1 MVRRFQH
8 VFLSGRIL
16 TSIGAAVLLLATAGT
31 AQAAENDK
39 AKINSDF
46 FEVGVSTGMLNI
58 EDFGSEL
65 YAGVSANFKATE
77 DLFLQFNYAQSHL
90 ALSAFEQSQGRLFE
104 GADRDF
110 KHYDFLVGY
119 NIFQGEV
126 FRSNRKSNLS
136 ALYVVAGVGE
146 TALGGENNFSYTYGV
161 GYQFALTRKII
172 VRCDYRNVSFN
183 SSLLVED
190 ELTRT
195 TQIGVGVGYLF

>member
-8 VFLSGRIL
+8 LFLAGGAKAVGLVL
-16 TSIGAAVLLLATAGT
+16 TLACCSAVH
-31 AQAAENDK
+31 AAEDSK

-46 FEVGVSTGMLNI
+46 FEVGINSGMLNI

-77 DLFLQFNYAQSHL
+77 DFFIQFNYLQSQM
-90 ALSAFEQSQGRLFE
+90 ALSAFEQSQGQLFE
-104 GADRDF
+104 GAGRNF

-126 FRSNRKSNLS
+126 FRNDRKSNLS

-146 TALGGENNFSYTYGV
+146 TSMGGENNFSYTFGV
-161 GYQFALTRKII
+161 GYQFALTRKVI
-172 VRCDYRNVSFN
+172 VRFDYRDVSFR

-195 TQIGVGVGYLF
+195 SQLGAGIGYLF